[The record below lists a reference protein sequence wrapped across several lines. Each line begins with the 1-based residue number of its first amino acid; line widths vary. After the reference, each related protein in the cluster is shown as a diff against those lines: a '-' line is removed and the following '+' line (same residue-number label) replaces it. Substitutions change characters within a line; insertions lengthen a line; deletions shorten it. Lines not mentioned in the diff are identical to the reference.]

1 MITVKQIVAGLQAS
15 ELREHVFGTNAL
27 TDLGKLNSIII
38 LINQAVEELNKDLM
52 LSRTTYPLVYDP
64 SHDVYCVDVCNLER
78 IIGVY
83 DKYGNDFSFDSSA
96 VLQYEPRKM
105 NTVGNNENPL
115 IVYTE
120 TFSTLRFP
128 YKYAPQTFNVICRT
142 AMCPIEYAF
151 TVEEGLVSA
160 LDLPQACLQAII
172 AFVAHKIAKPISPS
186 REGNLN
192 AGNDQLIL
200 YDAAVKKLKD
210 QGYGYTLAFSTDR
223 LFANSTFK

>member
-27 TDLGKLNSIII
+27 TDLGKLNSIIT

-52 LSRTTYPLVYDP
+52 LSRTTYSLAYDP
-64 SHDVYCVDVCNLER
+64 SDDVYCVDVCNLER

-96 VLQYEPRKM
+96 VLQHEPSKM
-105 NTVGNNENPL
+105 NTAGNDENPL

-120 TFSTLRFP
+120 TFNTLRFP
-128 YKYAPQTFNVICRT
+128 YKYAPQTFSLICRT
-142 AMCPIEYAF
+142 TVRPIE
-151 TVEEGLVSA
+151 VEEGLDAV
-160 LDLPQACLQAII
+160 LNLPQACLQAII

-192 AGNDQLIL
+192 ASNDQMIL